1 MYPSSH
7 KLKTLPQ
14 ESESVAQMQ
23 TSVGNSTQDL
33 AGLDLESRQIVL
45 DTLGLVRKRL
55 LPKEKIL
62 EFDKKAVFPEDLIRE
77 MMGPDIGLQLLFI
90 PEQYGGMGGGAR
102 DSCALTMEMAKI
114 CLGVATAFFAI
125 QLGADPIVFAGTE
138 EQKQKWLGKIAEG
151 DALVAYAVTEPE
163 AGSNLAS
170 LKTKAEP
177 VQNDAGQITG
187 YVING
192 NKQFISNGGYADFV
206 TVLARTQEGPTFF
219 IIEKGMEGFHQGKG
233 EEKHGIRASNTS
245 PLTFTDVFVP
255 VENLLGDVPGKGL
268 KQANLVFGHTRL
280 MVAALGLGAGKAALD
295 IVIDYAKKRV
305 QFGSPLSEKQGYTH
319 KLVVPHAVRFEAAAA
334 YMEEQATRFDAGEGD
349 LQVDGS
355 IAKYFATEASNK
367 AADDAIQ
374 ALGGYGY
381 MAEYEVEKIK
391 RDVKITCIYE
401 GTSEIQQNI
410 ISTFRWRTTV
420 RSKGEYYG
428 AMAQEM
434 DALHASVP
442 EIGAETYAWAA
453 KTLNETIMFVHDHK
467 LTKQQYIMFCLAD
480 MMTHTEV
487 GISMARKAKHL
498 IQDKSSQAKR
508 IVIMSRI
515 FASEVAE
522 LIARNTIKIVT
533 GSGLTDKEIPSSLK
547 KKIGYEGSIAS
558 HSGLIQDMN
567 AVADILFGRE

>member
-1 MYPSSH
+1 MP
-7 KLKTLPQ
+7 TDIAGTQ
-14 ESESVAQMQ
+14 
-23 TSVGNSTQDL
+23 QDL

-62 EFDKKAVFPEDLIRE
+62 ELDKKEEFPEDIIRE

-90 PEQYGGMGGGAR
+90 PEEYGGMGGGAR
-102 DSCALTMEMAKI
+102 DSCALTGELARI

-125 QLGADPIVFAGTE
+125 QLGADPIMFAGTE
-138 EQKQKWLGKIAEG
+138 EQKQKWLGKIAKG
-151 DALVAYAVTEPE
+151 DDLVAYAVTEAE
-163 AGSNLAS
+163 AGSNLAA

-177 VQNDAGQITG
+177 VRSDDGQITG

-192 NKQFISNGGYADFV
+192 TKQFISNGGYADFV
-206 TVLARTQEGPTFF
+206 TVLARAEEGPTFF
-219 IIEKGMEGFHQGKG
+219 IVEKGMEGFHQGKG

-245 PLTFTDVFVP
+245 SLTFTDVFVP
-255 VENLLGDVPGKGL
+255 VENMLGGVPGNGL

-280 MVAALGLGAGKAALD
+280 MVAAMGLGAGSAALD

-319 KLVVPHAVRFEAAAA
+319 KLVVPHAVRLEAAAA
-334 YMEEQATRFDAGEGD
+334 YMDEQAARLDAGEKD
-349 LQVDGS
+349 LQVEGS
-355 IAKYFATEASNK
+355 IAKYFATEAGNK
-367 AADDAIQ
+367 ASDDAIQ

-381 MAEYEVEKIK
+381 IAEYEVEKIK

-410 ISTFRWRTTV
+410 ISTFKWRTTV
-420 RSKGEYYG
+420 KSKGAYYG
-428 AMAQEM
+428 TMAQEM
-434 DALHASVP
+434 EALHASVP
-442 EIGAETYAWAA
+442 ELNAATYAWAA
-453 KTLNETIMFVHDHK
+453 KALNETIMFVHDHR

-480 MMTHTEV
+480 MMSYVEV
-487 GISMARKAKHL
+487 GISLARKAKHL
-498 IQDKSSQAKR
+498 LQDSSSQAKK

-522 LIARNTIKIVT
+522 LVVRNTIKIVKGT
-533 GSGLTDKEIPSSLK
+533 GVADEEIPASLK
-547 KKIGYEGSIAS
+547 KKIDCSEFAAS
-558 HSGLIQDMN
+558 CSRLIKDMD

>member
-1 MYPSSH
+1 MP
-7 KLKTLPQ
+7 TDIAGTQ
-14 ESESVAQMQ
+14 
-23 TSVGNSTQDL
+23 QDL

-62 EFDKKAVFPEDLIRE
+62 ELDKKEEFPEDIIRE
-77 MMGPDIGLQLLFI
+77 MMGPDIGLQLLFV
-90 PEQYGGMGGGAR
+90 PEEYGGMGGGAR
-102 DSCALTMEMAKI
+102 DSCALTRELARI

-125 QLGADPIVFAGTE
+125 QLGADPIMFAGTE

-151 DALVAYAVTEPE
+151 DDLVAYAVTEAE
-163 AGSNLAS
+163 AGSNLAA

-177 VQNDAGQITG
+177 VRSDDGQLTG

-192 NKQFISNGGYADFV
+192 TKQFISNGGYADFV
-206 TVLARTQEGPTFF
+206 TVLAKAEEGPTFF
-219 IIEKGMEGFHQGKG
+219 IVEKGMEGFHQGKG

-255 VENLLGDVPGKGL
+255 VENMLGGVPGNGL

-280 MVAALGLGAGKAALD
+280 MVAAMGLGAGSAALD

-319 KLVVPHAVRFEAAAA
+319 KLVVPHAVRLEAAAA
-334 YMEEQATRFDAGEGD
+334 YMDEQAARLDAGEKD
-349 LQVDGS
+349 LQVEGS
-355 IAKYFATEASNK
+355 IAKYFATEAGNK
-367 AADDAIQ
+367 ASDDAIQ

-381 MAEYEVEKIK
+381 IAEYEVEKIK

-410 ISTFRWRTTV
+410 ISTFKWRTAV
-420 RSKGEYYG
+420 KSKGNYYG

-434 DALHASVP
+434 EALHASVP
-442 EIGAETYAWAA
+442 DLNAATYAWAA
-453 KTLNETIMFVHDHK
+453 KALNETIMFVHDHR
-467 LTKQQYIMFCLAD
+467 LTRQQYIMFCLAD
-480 MMTHTEV
+480 MMSYVEV
-487 GISMARKAKHL
+487 GISLARKAKHL
-498 IQDKSSQAKR
+498 LQDSSSQAKK

-522 LIARNTIKIVT
+522 LVVRNTIKIVK
-533 GSGLTDKEIPSSLK
+533 GSGLADEKITASLK
-547 KKIGYEGSIAS
+547 KKIDCSEFATSCS
-558 HSGLIQDMN
+558 RLIKDMD

>member
-1 MYPSSH
+1 MP
-7 KLKTLPQ
+7 TDIAGTQ
-14 ESESVAQMQ
+14 
-23 TSVGNSTQDL
+23 QDL

-62 EFDKKAVFPEDLIRE
+62 ELDKKEEFPEDIIRE
-77 MMGPDIGLQLLFI
+77 MMGPDIGLQLLFV
-90 PEQYGGMGGGAR
+90 PEEYGGMGGGAR
-102 DSCALTMEMAKI
+102 DSCALTRELARI

-125 QLGADPIVFAGTE
+125 QLGADPIMFAGTE

-151 DALVAYAVTEPE
+151 DDLVAYAVTEAE
-163 AGSNLAS
+163 AGSNLAA

-177 VQNDAGQITG
+177 VRSDDGQLTG

-192 NKQFISNGGYADFV
+192 TKQFISNGGYADFV
-206 TVLARTQEGPTFF
+206 TVLAKAEEGPTFF
-219 IIEKGMEGFHQGKG
+219 IVEKGMEGFHQGKG

-255 VENLLGDVPGKGL
+255 VENMLGGVPGNGL

-280 MVAALGLGAGKAALD
+280 MVAAMGLGAGSAALD

-319 KLVVPHAVRFEAAAA
+319 KLVVPHAVRLEAAAA
-334 YMEEQATRFDAGEGD
+334 YMDEQAARLDAGEKD
-349 LQVDGS
+349 LQVEGS
-355 IAKYFATEASNK
+355 IAKYFATEAGNK
-367 AADDAIQ
+367 ASDDAIQ

-381 MAEYEVEKIK
+381 IAEYEVEKIK

-410 ISTFRWRTTV
+410 ISTFKWRTTV
-420 RSKGEYYG
+420 KSKGAYYG
-428 AMAQEM
+428 TMAQEM
-434 DALHASVP
+434 EALHASVP
-442 EIGAETYAWAA
+442 ELNAATYAWAA
-453 KTLNETIMFVHDHK
+453 KALNETIMFVHDHR

-480 MMTHTEV
+480 MMSYVEV
-487 GISMARKAKHL
+487 GISLARKAKHL
-498 IQDKSSQAKR
+498 LQDSSSQAKK

-522 LIARNTIKIVT
+522 LVVRNTIKIVK
-533 GSGLTDKEIPSSLK
+533 GSGLADEKITASLK
-547 KKIGYEGSIAS
+547 KKIDCSEFATSCS
-558 HSGLIQDMN
+558 RLIKDMD

>member
-1 MYPSSH
+1 MP
-7 KLKTLPQ
+7 TDIAGTQ
-14 ESESVAQMQ
+14 
-23 TSVGNSTQDL
+23 QDL

-62 EFDKKAVFPEDLIRE
+62 ELDKKEEFPEDIIRE
-77 MMGPDIGLQLLFI
+77 MMGPDIGLQLLFV
-90 PEQYGGMGGGAR
+90 PEEYGGMGGGAR
-102 DSCALTMEMAKI
+102 DSCALTRELARI

-125 QLGADPIVFAGTE
+125 QLGADPIMFAGTE

-151 DALVAYAVTEPE
+151 DDLVAYAVTEAE
-163 AGSNLAS
+163 AGSNLAA

-177 VQNDAGQITG
+177 VRSDDGQLTG

-192 NKQFISNGGYADFV
+192 TKQFISNGGYADFV
-206 TVLARTQEGPTFF
+206 TVLAKAEEGPTFF
-219 IIEKGMEGFHQGKG
+219 IVEKGMEGFHQGKG

-255 VENLLGDVPGKGL
+255 VENMLGGVPGNGL

-280 MVAALGLGAGKAALD
+280 MVAAMGLGAGSAALD

-319 KLVVPHAVRFEAAAA
+319 KLVVPHAVRLEAAAA
-334 YMEEQATRFDAGEGD
+334 YMDEQAARLDAGEKD
-349 LQVDGS
+349 LQVEGS
-355 IAKYFATEASNK
+355 IAKYFATEAGNK
-367 AADDAIQ
+367 ASDDAIQ

-381 MAEYEVEKIK
+381 IAEYEVEKIK

-410 ISTFRWRTTV
+410 ISTFKWRTTV
-420 RSKGEYYG
+420 KSKGAYYG
-428 AMAQEM
+428 TMAQEM
-434 DALHASVP
+434 EALHASVP
-442 EIGAETYAWAA
+442 EINAAAYAWAA
-453 KTLNETIMFVHDHK
+453 KALNETIMFVHDHR

-480 MMTHTEV
+480 MMSYVEV
-487 GISMARKAKHL
+487 GISLARKAKHL
-498 IQDKSSQAKR
+498 LQDSSSQAKK

-522 LIARNTIKIVT
+522 LVVRNTIKIVK
-533 GSGLTDKEIPSSLK
+533 GSGLADEKITASLK
-547 KKIGYEGSIAS
+547 KKIDCSEFATSCS
-558 HSGLIQDMN
+558 RLIKDMD

>member
-1 MYPSSH
+1 MP
-7 KLKTLPQ
+7 TDIAGTQ
-14 ESESVAQMQ
+14 
-23 TSVGNSTQDL
+23 QDL

-62 EFDKKAVFPEDLIRE
+62 ELDKKEEFPEDIIRE
-77 MMGPDIGLQLLFI
+77 MMGPDIGLQLLFV
-90 PEQYGGMGGGAR
+90 PEEYGGMGGGAR
-102 DSCALTMEMAKI
+102 DSCALTRELARI

-125 QLGADPIVFAGTE
+125 QLGADPIMFAGTE

-151 DALVAYAVTEPE
+151 DDLVAYAVTEAE
-163 AGSNLAS
+163 AGSNLAA

-177 VQNDAGQITG
+177 VRSDDGQLTG

-192 NKQFISNGGYADFV
+192 TKQFISNGGYADFV
-206 TVLARTQEGPTFF
+206 TVLAKAEEGPTFF
-219 IIEKGMEGFHQGKG
+219 IVEKGMEGFHQGKG

-255 VENLLGDVPGKGL
+255 VENMLGGVPGNGL

-280 MVAALGLGAGKAALD
+280 MVAAMGLGAGSAALD

-319 KLVVPHAVRFEAAAA
+319 KLVVPHAVRLEAAAA
-334 YMEEQATRFDAGEGD
+334 YMDEQAARLDAGEKD
-349 LQVDGS
+349 LQVEGS
-355 IAKYFATEASNK
+355 IAKYFATEAGNK
-367 AADDAIQ
+367 ASDDAIQ

-381 MAEYEVEKIK
+381 IAEYEVEKIK

-410 ISTFRWRTTV
+410 ISTFKWRTAV
-420 RSKGEYYG
+420 KSKGNYYG

-434 DALHASVP
+434 EALHASVP
-442 EIGAETYAWAA
+442 DLNAATYAWAA
-453 KTLNETIMFVHDHK
+453 KALNETIMFVHDHR

-480 MMTHTEV
+480 MMSYVEV
-487 GISMARKAKHL
+487 GISLARKAKHL
-498 IQDKSSQAKR
+498 LQDSSSQAKK

-522 LIARNTIKIVT
+522 LVVRNTIKIVK
-533 GSGLTDKEIPSSLK
+533 GSGLADEKITASLK
-547 KKIGYEGSIAS
+547 KKIDCSEFATSCS
-558 HSGLIQDMN
+558 RLIKDMD

>member
-1 MYPSSH
+1 MP
-7 KLKTLPQ
+7 TDIAGTQ
-14 ESESVAQMQ
+14 
-23 TSVGNSTQDL
+23 QDL

-62 EFDKKAVFPEDLIRE
+62 ELDKKEEFPEDIIRE
-77 MMGPDIGLQLLFI
+77 MMGPDIGLQLLFV
-90 PEQYGGMGGGAR
+90 PEEYGGMGGGAR
-102 DSCALTMEMAKI
+102 DSCALTRELARI

-125 QLGADPIVFAGTE
+125 QLGADPIMFAGTE

-151 DALVAYAVTEPE
+151 DDLVAYAVTEAE
-163 AGSNLAS
+163 AGSNLAA

-177 VQNDAGQITG
+177 VRSDDGQITG

-192 NKQFISNGGYADFV
+192 TKQFISNGGYADFV
-206 TVLARTQEGPTFF
+206 TVLARAEEGPTFF
-219 IIEKGMEGFHQGKG
+219 IVEKGMEGFHQGKG

-255 VENLLGDVPGKGL
+255 VENMLGGVPGNGL

-280 MVAALGLGAGKAALD
+280 MVAAMGLGAGNAALD

-319 KLVVPHAVRFEAAAA
+319 KLVVPHAVRLEAAAA
-334 YMEEQATRFDAGEGD
+334 YMDEQAARLDAGEKD
-349 LQVDGS
+349 LQVEGS
-355 IAKYFATEASNK
+355 IAKYFATEAGNK
-367 AADDAIQ
+367 ASDDAIQ

-381 MAEYEVEKIK
+381 IAEYEVEKIK

-410 ISTFRWRTTV
+410 ISTFKWRTAV
-420 RSKGEYYG
+420 KSKGNYYG

-434 DALHASVP
+434 EALHASVP
-442 EIGAETYAWAA
+442 DLNAATYAWAA
-453 KTLNETIMFVHDHK
+453 KALNETIMFVHDHR

-480 MMTHTEV
+480 MMSYVEV
-487 GISMARKAKHL
+487 GISLARKAKHL
-498 IQDKSSQAKR
+498 LQDSSSQAKK

-522 LIARNTIKIVT
+522 LVVRNTIKIVK
-533 GSGLTDKEIPSSLK
+533 GSGLADEKITASLK
-547 KKIGYEGSIAS
+547 KKIDCSEFAAS
-558 HSGLIQDMN
+558 CSRLIKDMD

>member
-1 MYPSSH
+1 MP
-7 KLKTLPQ
+7 TDIAGTQ
-14 ESESVAQMQ
+14 
-23 TSVGNSTQDL
+23 QDL

-62 EFDKKAVFPEDLIRE
+62 ELDKKEEFPEDIIRE

-90 PEQYGGMGGGAR
+90 PEEYGGMGGGAR
-102 DSCALTMEMAKI
+102 DSCALTGELARI

-125 QLGADPIVFAGTE
+125 QLGADPIMFAGTE
-138 EQKQKWLGKIAEG
+138 EQKQKWLGKIAKG
-151 DALVAYAVTEPE
+151 DDLVAYAVTEAE
-163 AGSNLAS
+163 AGSNLAA

-177 VQNDAGQITG
+177 VRSDDGQITG

-192 NKQFISNGGYADFV
+192 TKQFISNGGYADFV
-206 TVLARTQEGPTFF
+206 TVLARAEEGPTFF
-219 IIEKGMEGFHQGKG
+219 IVEKGMEGFHQGKG

-255 VENLLGDVPGKGL
+255 VENMLGGVPGNGL

-280 MVAALGLGAGKAALD
+280 MVAAMGLGAGNAALD

-319 KLVVPHAVRFEAAAA
+319 KLVVPHAVRLEAAAA
-334 YMEEQATRFDAGEGD
+334 YMDEQAARLDAGEKD
-349 LQVDGS
+349 LQVEGS
-355 IAKYFATEASNK
+355 IAKYFATEAGNK
-367 AADDAIQ
+367 ASDDAIQ

-381 MAEYEVEKIK
+381 IAEYEVEKIK

-410 ISTFRWRTTV
+410 ISTFKWRTTV
-420 RSKGEYYG
+420 KSKGAYYG
-428 AMAQEM
+428 TMAQEM
-434 DALHASVP
+434 EALHASVP
-442 EIGAETYAWAA
+442 ELNAATYAWAA
-453 KTLNETIMFVHDHK
+453 KALNETIMFVHDHR

-480 MMTHTEV
+480 MMSYVEV
-487 GISMARKAKHL
+487 GISLARKAKHL
-498 IQDKSSQAKR
+498 LQESSSQAKK

-522 LIARNTIKIVT
+522 LVVRNTIKIVKGT
-533 GSGLTDKEIPSSLK
+533 GVADEEIPASLK
-547 KKIGYEGSIAS
+547 KKIDCSEFAAS
-558 HSGLIQDMN
+558 CSRLIKDMD

>member
-1 MYPSSH
+1 MP
-7 KLKTLPQ
+7 TDIGDTP
-14 ESESVAQMQ
+14 
-23 TSVGNSTQDL
+23 QDL
-33 AGLDLESRQIVL
+33 AGLDPESRQIVL
-45 DTLGLVRKRL
+45 DTLALARKRL

-62 EFDKKAVFPEDLIRE
+62 ELDKKEEFPEKIIRE

-90 PEQYGGMGGGAR
+90 PEEYGGIGGGDR
-102 DSCALTMEMAKI
+102 DACALIREMARI

-125 QLGADPIVFAGTE
+125 QLGADPILFAATE

-151 DALVAYAVTEPE
+151 DALVAYAVTEAE
-163 AGSNLAS
+163 AGSNLAA

-177 VQNDAGQITG
+177 VRNDTGEITG

-192 NKQFISNGGYADFV
+192 TKQFISNGGYADFI
-206 TVLARTQEGPTFF
+206 TVLAKAPEGPAFF
-219 IIEKGMEGFHQGKG
+219 IVEKGTEGFHQGKG

-255 VENLLGDVPGKGL
+255 VENLLGGVPGNGL
-268 KQANLVFGHTRL
+268 KQANMVFGHTRL
-280 MVAALGLGAGKAALD
+280 MVAAMGLGAGEAALD
-295 IVIDYAKKRV
+295 IVTDYAKKRV

-319 KLVVPHAVRFEAAAA
+319 KLVVPHAVRFEAATA
-334 YMEEQATRFDAGEGD
+334 YMDEQATRLDAGEKD
-349 LQVDGS
+349 LQVEGS
-355 IAKYFATEASNK
+355 IAKYFATEAGNK

-381 MAEYEVEKIK
+381 ITEYEVEKIK

-420 RSKGEYYG
+420 KSKGDYYG

-434 DALHASVP
+434 EALHASMP
-442 EIGAETYAWAA
+442 EIGAATYARAA
-453 KTLNETIMFVHDHK
+453 KTLNETIMFIHNHK
-467 LTKQQYIMFCLAD
+467 LTRQQYIMFCLAD
-480 MMTHTEV
+480 MMTHVEV
-487 GISMARKAKHL
+487 GVSMARKAKGL
-498 IQDKSSQAKR
+498 IRERSSQTKK

-515 FASEVAE
+515 FASEVVE
-522 LIARNTIKIVT
+522 LITTNAIKIVT
-533 GSGLTDKEIPSSLK
+533 GSGLADEEIPSTLK
-547 KKIGYEGSIAS
+547 EKMGYEGFMAS
-558 HSGLIQDMN
+558 HSGLIQDMD

>member
-1 MYPSSH
+1 MP
-7 KLKTLPQ
+7 TDIAGTQ
-14 ESESVAQMQ
+14 
-23 TSVGNSTQDL
+23 QDL

-62 EFDKKAVFPEDLIRE
+62 ELDKKEEFPEDIIRE
-77 MMGPDIGLQLLFI
+77 MMGPDIGLQLLFV
-90 PEQYGGMGGGAR
+90 PEEYGGMGGGAR
-102 DSCALTMEMAKI
+102 DSCALTRELARI

-125 QLGADPIVFAGTE
+125 QLGADPIMFAGTE

-151 DALVAYAVTEPE
+151 DDLVAYAVTEAE
-163 AGSNLAS
+163 AGSNLAA

-177 VQNDAGQITG
+177 VRSDDGQLTG

-192 NKQFISNGGYADFV
+192 TKQFISNGGYADFV
-206 TVLARTQEGPTFF
+206 TVLAKAEEGPTFF
-219 IIEKGMEGFHQGKG
+219 IVEKGMEGFHQGKG

-255 VENLLGDVPGKGL
+255 VENMLGGVPGNGL

-280 MVAALGLGAGKAALD
+280 MVAAMGLGAGSAALD

-319 KLVVPHAVRFEAAAA
+319 KLVVPHAVRLEAAAA
-334 YMEEQATRFDAGEGD
+334 YMDEQAARLDAGEKD
-349 LQVDGS
+349 LQVEGS
-355 IAKYFATEASNK
+355 IAKYFATEAGNK
-367 AADDAIQ
+367 ASDDAIQ

-381 MAEYEVEKIK
+381 IAEYEVEKIK

-410 ISTFRWRTTV
+410 ISTFKWRTAV
-420 RSKGEYYG
+420 KSKGNYYG

-434 DALHASVP
+434 EALHASVP
-442 EIGAETYAWAA
+442 DLNAATYAWAA
-453 KTLNETIMFVHDHK
+453 KALNETIMFVHDHR
-467 LTKQQYIMFCLAD
+467 LTRQQYIMFCLAD
-480 MMTHTEV
+480 MMSYVEV
-487 GISMARKAKHL
+487 GISLARKAKHL
-498 IQDKSSQAKR
+498 LQDSSSQAKK

-522 LIARNTIKIVT
+522 LVVRNTIKIVK
-533 GSGLTDKEIPSSLK
+533 GSGLADEKITASLK
-547 KKIGYEGSIAS
+547 KKIDCSEFAAS
-558 HSGLIQDMN
+558 CSRLIKDMD

>member
-1 MYPSSH
+1 MP
-7 KLKTLPQ
+7 TDIAGTQ
-14 ESESVAQMQ
+14 
-23 TSVGNSTQDL
+23 QDL

-62 EFDKKAVFPEDLIRE
+62 ELDKKEEFPEDIIRE

-90 PEQYGGMGGGAR
+90 PEEYGGMGGGAR
-102 DSCALTMEMAKI
+102 DSCALTRELARI
-114 CLGVATAFFAI
+114 CLGVATSFFAI
-125 QLGADPIVFAGTE
+125 QLGADPIMFAGTE
-138 EQKQKWLGKIAEG
+138 EQKQKWLRKISEG
-151 DALVAYAVTEPE
+151 EDLVAYAVTEAE
-163 AGSNLAS
+163 AGSNLAA

-177 VQNDAGQITG
+177 VRSDDGQITG

-192 NKQFISNGGYADFV
+192 TKQFISNGGYADFV
-206 TVLARTQEGPTFF
+206 TVLAKTEEGPTFF
-219 IIEKGMEGFHQGKG
+219 IVERGMKGFHRGKG

-255 VENLLGDVPGKGL
+255 VENMLGGVPGNGL

-280 MVAALGLGAGKAALD
+280 MVAAMGLGAGNAALD

-319 KLVVPHAVRFEAAAA
+319 KLVVPHAVRLEAAAA
-334 YMEEQATRFDAGEGD
+334 YMDEQAARLDAGEKD
-349 LQVDGS
+349 LQVEGS
-355 IAKYFATEASNK
+355 IAKYFATEAGNK
-367 AADDAIQ
+367 ASDDAIQ

-381 MAEYEVEKIK
+381 IAEYEVEKIK

-410 ISTFRWRTTV
+410 ISTFKWRTTV
-420 RSKGEYYG
+420 KSKGAYYG
-428 AMAQEM
+428 TMAQEM
-434 DALHASVP
+434 EALHASVP
-442 EIGAETYAWAA
+442 ELNAATYAWAA
-453 KTLNETIMFVHDHK
+453 KALNETIMFVHDHR

-480 MMTHTEV
+480 MMSYVEV
-487 GISMARKAKHL
+487 GISLARKAKHL
-498 IQDKSSQAKR
+498 LQESSSQAKK

-522 LIARNTIKIVT
+522 LVVRNTIKIVK
-533 GSGLTDKEIPSSLK
+533 GSGLADEEIPASLK
-547 KKIGYEGSIAS
+547 KKIDCSEFAAS
-558 HSGLIQDMN
+558 CSGLIKDMD
-567 AVADILFGRE
+567 AVADILFGRG